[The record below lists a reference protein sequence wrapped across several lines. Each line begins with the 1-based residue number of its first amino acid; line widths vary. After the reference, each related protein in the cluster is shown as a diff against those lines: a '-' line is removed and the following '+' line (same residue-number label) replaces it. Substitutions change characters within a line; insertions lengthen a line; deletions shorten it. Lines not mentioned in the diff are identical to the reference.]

1 MVLYVMSWNIHPDKE
16 KEYPKWAQS
25 FIERSLEVP
34 GVVEFRGYRTVSGR
48 SQVVVTIEFADMNTF
63 AAWQSNQDVQ
73 KITAEAFA
81 MTLNLKVE
89 LWGPSPI
96 VPEPIRPSK

>member
-16 KEYPKWAQS
+16 EEYPKWAQS
-25 FIERSLEVP
+25 AIQRYLKIP
-34 GVVEFRGYRTVSGR
+34 GVVEFRGYRTVAGR
-48 SQVVVTIEFADMNTF
+48 RQVVITFEFVDMNAF
-63 AAWQSNQDVQ
+63 AAWQGSQDVQ
-73 KITAEAFA
+73 KITAEAFT

-96 VPEPIRPSK
+96 VPKPIRPSE